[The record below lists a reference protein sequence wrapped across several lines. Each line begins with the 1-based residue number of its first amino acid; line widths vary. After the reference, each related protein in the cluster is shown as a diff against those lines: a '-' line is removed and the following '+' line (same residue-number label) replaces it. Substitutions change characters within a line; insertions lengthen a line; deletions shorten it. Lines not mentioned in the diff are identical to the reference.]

1 MKQENVK
8 TIRDFFSNK
17 EFSFPEPPT
26 AMCDSVNDLYENCI
40 KITVQPDR
48 SIIEKWHDL
57 LVRYAND
64 SESVKLS
71 RLYEHTS
78 KGKKKVYENGIE
90 IEKEI
95 WDTRRGMQTV
105 MQDGYTYAF
114 ASNYFARLIFSM
126 AYAGF
131 VPEYDDF
138 KSMFLNHEFPLFYL
152 GGTTECE
159 REFASF
165 KTKPYKAC
173 FYTQHWYLAHIISV
187 KALSFYG
194 YPEVDLY
201 KILSRG
207 ELSDWK
213 KAGDIYIRSMNKSF
227 TEDEKKIIRAQFLRF
242 IDPINYFLVPSK
254 WKERQ
259 SNGKG
264 KKIGENEDVIN
275 FMIKKNHETF
285 GKKYEDFL
293 DLALANKE
301 EMISSKSL
309 EELGKMKFTL
319 IESADEASN
328 KVKKNNKKQ
337 GNSSEETNS
346 ISNNTRQRRSFAF
359 NGITYPLRGLAL
371 AVVNDYVSQNP
382 YVTFEQLRQIFD
394 IRLNFDRKPLIR
406 RLNEVT
412 QSEREHK
419 RIFLDSPIRLH
430 NDEVY
435 VSSQWS
441 YDVDFPRF
449 QEILNNLD
457 YQVQE
462 L

>member
-1 MKQENVK
+1 M
-8 TIRDFFSNK
+8 D
-17 EFSFPEPPT
+17 
-26 AMCDSVNDLYENCI
+26 
-40 KITVQPDR
+40 
-48 SIIEKWHDL
+48 
-57 LVRYAND
+57 
-64 SESVKLS
+64 
-71 RLYEHTS
+71 
-78 KGKKKVYENGIE
+78 
-90 IEKEI
+90 
-95 WDTRRGMQTV
+95 
-105 MQDGYTYAF
+105 
-114 ASNYFARLIFSM
+114 
-126 AYAGF
+126 
-131 VPEYDDF
+131 
-138 KSMFLNHEFPLFYL
+138 
-152 GGTTECE
+152 
-159 REFASF
+159 
-165 KTKPYKAC
+165 
-173 FYTQHWYLAHIISV
+173 
-187 KALSFYG
+187 
-194 YPEVDLY
+194 
-201 KILSRG
+201 
-207 ELSDWK
+207 
-213 KAGDIYIRSMNKSF
+213 KSF

-242 IDPINYFLVPSK
+242 IDPINYFLVPSN

-285 GKKYEDFL
+285 GKKYEEFL

-309 EELGKMKFTL
+309 EELGKMEFTL

-359 NGITYPLRGLAL
+359 NGRTYPLRGLAL

-382 YVTFEQLRQIFD
+382 DVTFEQLRQIFD

-419 RIFLDSPIRLH
+419 RVFLDSPIRLH
-430 NDEVY
+430 NDELY

-457 YQVQE
+457 YQVQAV
-462 L
+462 